1 MNLILC
7 FWLIIINID
16 RFIDQTLSE
25 TIHNKT
31 LNLPLARVLKSID
44 STKHDDDKSLTFT
57 DPQQYSST
65 IYKNF
70 QINKNS
76 IIKTHDSRSL
86 GAKYLNE
93 IELSSNEDCLLFC
106 WNTTNC
112 NLAVFEEKVLLFQD
126 NIKLNL
132 KKYLNL

>member
-16 RFIDQTLSE
+16 RFIGQTLGQ
-25 TIHNKT
+25 TIHSKT
-31 LNLPLARVLKSID
+31 LNLSLPLSRVLKSID
-44 STKHDDDKSLTFT
+44 STNHDDKTLTFT
-57 DPQQYSST
+57 DPQQFSST
-65 IYKNF
+65 INKNF

-93 IELSSNEDCLLFC
+93 IELSSNEDCLSFC

-112 NLAVFEEKVLLFQD
+112 NLAVFEEKVLFHE
-126 NIKLNL
+126 IMIG
-132 KKYLNL
+132 